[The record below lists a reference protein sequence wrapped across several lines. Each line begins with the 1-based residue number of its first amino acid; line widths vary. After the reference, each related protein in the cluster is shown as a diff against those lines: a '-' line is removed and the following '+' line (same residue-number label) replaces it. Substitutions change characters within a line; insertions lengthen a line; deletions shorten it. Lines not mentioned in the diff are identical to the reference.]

1 MGSGYGGRTME
12 LTEAIYGRRAIRS
25 YAAEPL
31 SSTLIDDLIDAA
43 IQAPSAMDLEPW
55 AFVVVE
61 GAARLK
67 ALSGRVKEH
76 ITPHDLP
83 PGIAAQVQAM
93 LAAPDFNV
101 FHNAPTLVVICATSD
116 APQAIE
122 DCSLAAEN
130 FMLTAYAVGLGTCP
144 IGFARPWLRREE
156 TKRELGIDP
165 RYVPVFALVVGH
177 PAEHPVSP
185 GRKAPIVIRATSQP
199 EVGAVDVGDAGSV
212 LV

>member
-1 MGSGYGGRTME
+1 ME

-25 YAAEPL
+25 YMNEPL
-31 SSTLIDDLIDAA
+31 SSAMIDDLIDAA

-67 ALSGRVKEH
+67 ELSARVKEH
-76 ITPHDLP
+76 IRPHDLP
-83 PGIAAQVQAM
+83 PAIAAQVQAM
-93 LAAPDFNV
+93 IEAPDFNV
-101 FHNAPTLVVICATSD
+101 FHNAPALVVICATSD

-130 FMLTAYAVGLGTCP
+130 FMLTAYALGLGTCP
-144 IGFARPWLRREE
+144 IGFSRPWLCREE

-165 RYVPVFALVVGH
+165 RYVPVFAMVVGH
-177 PAEHPVSP
+177 PADQPASP
-185 GRKAPIVIRATSQP
+185 GRRKPIVIRATSQP
-199 EVGAVDVGDAGSV
+199 EVAAVDVGNAGSV